1 MKTTSLTTEM
11 HNEDSTQTGGQTRAI
26 AISEDA
32 FVFDVDSLCAH
43 FSRLEDGR
51 HRRGKRYSLV
61 VMLMLMVLAK
71 LSGHDKPEAMAD
83 WARLRAASLAE
94 MLKLRRTSMPHAV
107 TYERVLAKAIQ
118 PEQFEREM
126 SAFFAGQPEV
136 VKQVHLALDG
146 KQIRG
151 TAATS
156 EDRNEY
162 LLGVY
167 VPGADVML
175 LQMAIPTGQ
184 GELTVAPKVLKALDL
199 QGKVVTGDAEFT
211 QRNLSAQIVE
221 SHGQYV
227 WKVKD
232 NQAELR
238 QDIQDVFAERPC
250 GEVAAPA
257 NAHAQSA
264 QTDVRRYTQH
274 DCGHGRIERR
284 TITVSSVLKDYS
296 DWPYLEQVFKLD
308 TTVTFKKTSHGF
320 SKVTYGVTSLPA
332 DQANPRQL
340 LAYVRHHWQIENGSH
355 YRRDVTFKEDGCD
368 LRRRPVAHL
377 MAILNNIATGLIAL
391 AGFKNAAHARRVFDA
406 RPVHA
411 FALLVSP

>member
-1 MKTTSLTTEM
+1 MKTTSKPAEM
-11 HNEDSTQTGGQTRAI
+11 PDEDSTQTRAQMGTI
-26 AISEDA
+26 ALSEEA
-32 FVFDVDSLCAH
+32 FVFDVGSLCTH
-43 FSRLEDGR
+43 FSRLQDGR

-71 LSGHDKPEAMAD
+71 LSGHDTPEAMAD
-83 WARLRAASLAE
+83 WARLRAAGLVE
-94 MLKLRRTSMPHAV
+94 MLKLKRTRMPHAV

-126 SAFFAGQPEV
+126 KAFFAGQPEV
-136 VKQVHLALDG
+136 GKQVHLALDG

-151 TAATS
+151 TAAAP
-156 EDRNEY
+156 DAGNEY

-175 LQMAIPTGQ
+175 LQVAIPTGQ
-184 GELTVAPKVLKALDL
+184 GELTVTPKVLKALDL

-257 NAHAQSA
+257 NAQNG
-264 QTDVRRYTQH
+264 QTDVRRYSRL

-284 TITVSSVLKDYS
+284 TISVSSVLKGYS
-296 DWPYLEQVFKLD
+296 DWPYLAQVFQLD
-308 TTVTFKKTSHGF
+308 TTVTIKKTGHCF

-332 DQANPRQL
+332 DQASPRQV
-340 LAYVRHHWQIENGSH
+340 LAYVRQHWQIENGSH

-406 RPVHA
+406 RPAQA
-411 FALLVSP
+411 FALLVSA

>member
-1 MKTTSLTTEM
+1 MKTTSLPTEM
-11 HNEDSTQTGGQTRAI
+11 LDENSTQTRVMARRI
-26 AISEDA
+26 ALSEEG
-32 FVFDVDSLCAH
+32 FVFDVGSLCAH
-43 FSRLEDGR
+43 FNRLQDGR

-71 LSGHDKPEAMAD
+71 LSGHDTPEAMAD
-83 WARLRAASLAE
+83 WARLRAAGLAE
-94 MLKLRRTSMPHAV
+94 MLKLKRTRMPHAV
-107 TYERVLAKAIQ
+107 TYERVLGKAIQ

-126 SAFFAGQPEV
+126 KAFFASQSEV
-136 VKQVHLALDG
+136 GRQVQLALDG

-151 TAATS
+151 TAMAP
-156 EDRNEY
+156 DAGNEY

-175 LQMAIPTGQ
+175 LQMAIPVGQ
-184 GELTVAPKVLKALDL
+184 GELTVAPRMLKALDL

-211 QRNLSAQIVE
+211 QRNLSVQIVE

-227 WKVKD
+227 WKVKH

-238 QDIQDVFAERPC
+238 QDIQDAFALN
-250 GEVAAPA
+250 AAA
-257 NAHAQSA
+257 DAVGTGA
-264 QTDVRRYTQH
+264 QTDHDCRSYTQL

-284 TITVSSVLKDYS
+284 TIRVSSVLKGYS

-308 TTVTFKKTSHGF
+308 TTVTFKKTGHCF
-320 SKVTYGVTSLPA
+320 SKITYGVTSLPA
-332 DQANPRQL
+332 DQASPHQL
-340 LAYVRHHWQIENGSH
+340 LAYVRHPWQIENGSH
-355 YRRDVTFKEDGCD
+355 YRRDVTFKVKEDGCD

-406 RPVHA
+406 RPAQA
-411 FALLVSP
+411 FALLVSA